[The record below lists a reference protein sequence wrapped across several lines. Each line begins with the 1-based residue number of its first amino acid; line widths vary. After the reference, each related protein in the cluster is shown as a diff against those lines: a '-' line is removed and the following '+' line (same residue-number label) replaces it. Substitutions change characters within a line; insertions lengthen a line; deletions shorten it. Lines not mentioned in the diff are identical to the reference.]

1 MNDASKPT
9 RSDQLAGLGTALVCD
24 VLDGLGHRQSFL
36 GPEVGAAW
44 PCGPIAG
51 EAVTLACDPVDGPVA
66 EPYGA
71 VFDALHEHRHGA
83 VLVIAAAERWSGVW
97 GELLSTAAL
106 ARGVAGVVTNGL
118 SRDVSAIATL
128 GFPLYA
134 SGVSPLDS
142 AGRQVFARVDVPV
155 TIGEATV
162 NPGDWVVADEL
173 GVAVVPAAL
182 VDTVIERGLE
192 KMRAESTVRAE
203 LTAGDDLGAV
213 FRRHGVL

>member
-203 LTAGDDLGAV
+203 LAAGDDLGAV

>member
-1 MNDASKPT
+1 MDDARKST
-9 RSDQLAGLGTALVCD
+9 RSDQLASLGTALVCD
-24 VLDGLGHRQSFL
+24 VLDALGHRQSSF
-36 GPEVGAAW
+36 GPDVGAAW
-44 PCGPIAG
+44 RCGPIAG
-51 EAVTLACDPVDGPVA
+51 EAVPLACEPVDGPVA

-71 VFDALHEHRHGA
+71 LFDALHVQRHGE

-106 ARGVAGVVTNGL
+106 ARGVAGVITNGL
-118 SRDVSAIATL
+118 TRDLSAIEAL

-142 AGRQVFARVDVPV
+142 AGRQLFARVGVPV

-162 NPGDWVVADEL
+162 HPGDWVVADEL
-173 GVAVVPAAL
+173 GAAVVPAAL
-182 VDTVIERGLE
+182 VDAVIERGLE

-203 LTAGDDLGAV
+203 LEAGGDLGDV

>member
-192 KMRAESTVRAE
+192 KMRAESTVRTE
-203 LTAGDDLGAV
+203 LAAGDDLGAV